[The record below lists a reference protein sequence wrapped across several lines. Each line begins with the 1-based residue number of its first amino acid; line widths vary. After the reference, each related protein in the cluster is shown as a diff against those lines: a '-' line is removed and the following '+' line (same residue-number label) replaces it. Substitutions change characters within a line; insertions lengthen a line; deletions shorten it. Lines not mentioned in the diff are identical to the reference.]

1 MTSPA
6 DLDADRIL
14 PWVLRV
20 LWLALPFTLGTQIGN
35 ALEGTSRPVQLT
47 GTVGACDGAFSLDF
61 NAFLAA
67 EDGNFFGHRGVDYRS
82 VVRAFAQNV
91 AASGTDQLS
100 YWAAST
106 R

>member
-20 LWLALPFTLGTQIGN
+20 LWLALPFTLGTQIGD

-47 GTVGACDGAFSLDF
+47 GTVGAMKPAGGGLEALSTPLDAKTEDLQSKLTLSSLVSRDH
-61 NAFLAA
+61 A
-67 EDGNFFGHRGVDYRS
+67 
-82 VVRAFAQNV
+82 
-91 AASGTDQLS
+91 
-100 YWAAST
+100 
-106 R
+106 